1 MGNCRNVYRHYNT
14 SFTRGVI
21 GNGLTKIKL
30 GFLHSFLQRPLSHA
44 HTPTLKYLCMWGG
57 CSVVCRTPLAHKVR
71 ASSVYGCFSQF
82 FFPLSVVELVCCL
95 PGSLL
100 YLVNTSTQL
109 LTING
114 GSIPLRRLP
123 LCALTDL
130 ATTYPGFFSFSFS
143 FLRFLSPFL
152 FFMALVSLKY
162 MNLLKLETQR

>member
-1 MGNCRNVYRHYNT
+1 MVNCCNIYRHYNA
-14 SFTRGVI
+14 SFARGVI
-21 GNGLTKIKL
+21 ENGLNKIKL
-30 GFLHSFLQRPLSHA
+30 GFLHSFLQRSLSHT
-44 HTPTLKYLCMWGG
+44 HTPTHKYLCMWGG
-57 CSVVCRTPLAHKVR
+57 CSVVCRTTLAHKVR

-82 FFPLSVVELVCCL
+82 LFSLSVVELVCCL

-130 ATTYPGFFSFSFS
+130 ATTYPGFFFFFKTFSFS
-143 FLRFLSPFL
+143 LPVFYDPIL
-152 FFMALVSLKY
+152 
-162 MNLLKLETQR
+162 T